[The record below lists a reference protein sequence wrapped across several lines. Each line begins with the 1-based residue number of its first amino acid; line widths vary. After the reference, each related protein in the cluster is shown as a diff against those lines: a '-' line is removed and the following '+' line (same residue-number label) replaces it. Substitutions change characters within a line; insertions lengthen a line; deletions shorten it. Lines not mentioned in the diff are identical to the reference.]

1 MNHRKLMFKIEDQV
15 SNHFEFI
22 RCSLQPEAEEKVEKL
37 FFQVLNQ
44 VSEVSNLVWINIW
57 EELWHRR

>member
-1 MNHRKLMFKIEDQV
+1 MFKIEDQV
-15 SNHFEFI
+15 SNHFE
-22 RCSLQPEAEEKVEKL
+22 SEAEEKVEKL